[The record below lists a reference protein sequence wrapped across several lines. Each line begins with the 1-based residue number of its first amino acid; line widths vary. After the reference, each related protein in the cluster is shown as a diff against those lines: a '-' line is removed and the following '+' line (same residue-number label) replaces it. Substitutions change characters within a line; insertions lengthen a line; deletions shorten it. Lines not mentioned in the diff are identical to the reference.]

1 MNIEEIRQK
10 KLQELQ
16 SQMDEKAA
24 EEQKAIQQINAIE
37 SMAKQAMAPEA
48 IARYSMLKT
57 AHPEKAL
64 QAIAMIAQAASKNQL
79 AEKVT
84 DEQFKTLLMRMEPE
98 NKKTRINIIR
108 R

>member
-10 KLQELQ
+10 KIQELQ

-37 SMAKQAMAPEA
+37 SMAKQVMSPEA

-84 DEQFKTLLMRMEPE
+84 DEQFKTLLIRMEPG
-98 NKKTRINIIR
+98 KKETKINIIR

>member
-1 MNIEEIRQK
+1 MNLEEIRQK
-10 KLQELQ
+10 KIKELQ

-24 EEQKAIQQINAIE
+24 EEQRAIQQINAIE
-37 SMAKQAMAPEA
+37 SVARQAMTPEA
-48 IARYSMLKT
+48 IARYSTLKT

-64 QAIAMIAQAASKNQL
+64 QAIALIAQAATKNQL

-84 DEQFKTLLMRMEPE
+84 DEQFKTLLIKMEPE
-98 NKKTRINIIR
+98 KKQTKINVVR

>member
-37 SMAKQAMAPEA
+37 SMARQAMTPEA

-98 NKKTRINIIR
+98 RKETKINIIR

>member
-10 KLQELQ
+10 KIQELQ
-16 SQMDEKAA
+16 SQMDEKAV
-24 EEQKAIQQINAIE
+24 EEQKALQQINAIE
-37 SMAKQAMAPEA
+37 SMAKQAMTPEA
-48 IARYSMLKT
+48 IARYNTLKT

-84 DEQFKTLLMRMEPE
+84 DEQFKTLLIRMETE
-98 NKKTRINIIR
+98 KKGTRINVIR